1 MTYGDVMTTAP
12 DHHELPELGFGD
24 RLHRYR
30 LSRGMTLRQFA
41 EGTNVSH
48 ATIGRYE
55 RTGGNP
61 GDPAVQRLAK
71 LLQMR
76 HRVPAEWLLTGAVPQ
91 QRSQWAPSDS
101 NRQPTVYARRHLALA
116 A

>member
-1 MTYGDVMTTAP
+1 MTYGDVMSTA
-12 DHHELPELGFGD
+12 HELPELGFGD

-55 RTGGNP
+55 RIGGNLS
-61 GDPAVQRLAK
+61 DPAVQRLAK
-71 LLQMR
+71 LLQLR
-76 HRVPAEWLLTGAVPQ
+76 HGVPAEWLLQGTAPDPKTEGRTVAGAGFEPAT
-91 QRSQWAPSDS
+91 SGLHAW
-101 NRQPTVYARRHLALA
+101 ALA